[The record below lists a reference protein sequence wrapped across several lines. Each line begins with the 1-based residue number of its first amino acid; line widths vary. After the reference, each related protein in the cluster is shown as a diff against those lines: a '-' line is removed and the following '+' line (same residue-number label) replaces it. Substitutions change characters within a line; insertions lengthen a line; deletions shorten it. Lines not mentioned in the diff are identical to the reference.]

1 MSGASKSIAL
11 PFTIACIGIAS
22 FTLMDAY
29 MKGLSLAIGAY
40 NATLWRTV
48 AGTVLGGAIFLVR
61 RHPWPALSTLRLHLL
76 RGAIVSVMAVLWF
89 WAIARV
95 PLAEAIALSFIAPLI
110 AIYLASLT
118 LGETVRPA
126 ALLGSL
132 LGLTGVALMLVT
144 RATGRYDEDVLWGM
158 GAVLV
163 SAVLYAANLVLMRK
177 QAQIASP
184 IEVGFF
190 QNLTTAGFLL
200 LAAPVFAVLPGT
212 EHASVI
218 VVSAG
223 LALLSLMLLSWA
235 YARAEAQSLVVVEY
249 TGFGWGALYG
259 WLFFSE
265 AIGWWVLAGTAL
277 IVAGCYI
284 AVRPPRS
291 PKEMALEANL

>member
-1 MSGASKSIAL
+1 VTGVPRSVAL

-40 NATLWRTV
+40 NATLWRTL
-48 AGTVLGGAIFLVR
+48 AGAVLGGAIFLVR
-61 RHPWPALSTLRLHLL
+61 RHAWPARSTLRLHFL

-110 AIYLASLT
+110 AIYLASFF

-126 ALLGSL
+126 ALLGSI
-132 LGLTGVALMLVT
+132 LGLSGVALMLVT
-144 RATGRYDEDVLWGM
+144 RATGRYDAEVLWGM

-163 SAVLYAANLVLMRK
+163 SAVLYAGNLVLMRK

-184 IEVGFF
+184 VEVGFF
-190 QNLTTAGFLL
+190 QNLTTALFLL
-200 LAAPVFAVLPGT
+200 LAAPFFAVIPAA
-212 EHASVI
+212 EHAPAIVI
-218 VVSAG
+218 SAG

-259 WLFFSE
+259 WLFFEE

-277 IVAGCYI
+277 IVVGCYI
-284 AVRPPRS
+284 AVRPPRA
-291 PKEMALEANL
+291 PEEMTLEANL

>member
-1 MSGASKSIAL
+1 MTGAPKSIAL

-48 AGTVLGGAIFLVR
+48 AGTLLGGAIFLVR
-61 RHPWPALSTLRLHLL
+61 RHPWPALSTVRLHLL

-110 AIYLASLT
+110 AIYLASLI
-118 LGETVRPA
+118 LGETVRPS

-190 QNLTTAGFLL
+190 QNLTTFGFLS
-200 LAAPVFAVLPGT
+200 LAAPVFAVLPAV
-212 EHASVI
+212 EHAPAIVI
-218 VVSAG
+218 SAG
-223 LALLSLMLLSWA
+223 LALFSLMLLSWA
-235 YARAEAQSLVVVEY
+235 YARAQAQSLVVVEY

-259 WLFFSE
+259 WLFFGE

>member
-1 MSGASKSIAL
+1 MTGAPKSIAL
-11 PFTIACIGIAS
+11 PFAVACVGIAS

-48 AGTVLGGAIFLVR
+48 AGTLLGGAIFLVR

-132 LGLTGVALMLVT
+132 LGLAGVALMLVT
-144 RATGRYDEDVLWGM
+144 RATGRYDESVLWGM
-158 GAVLV
+158 AAVLV

-200 LAAPVFAVLPGT
+200 LAAPLFAVLPAT
-212 EHASVI
+212 EHTPAIVI
-218 VVSAG
+218 SAG

-259 WLFFSE
+259 WLFFGE
-265 AIGWWVLAGTAL
+265 AIGWWVLVGTAL

-284 AVRPPRS
+284 AVRPPRN